1 MEASPLDATWLQLGC
16 FLDTSSHALRD
27 KNIERKLEEE
37 EKEDE
42 EEKKYEER
50 EESSRKERDREKAKM
65 GESSLAYYPC
75 AAVLGSPQVAVALL
89 HN

>member
-1 MEASPLDATWLQLGC
+1 MQPGFSLGASLIQAVMLG
-16 FLDTSSHALRD
+16 D
-27 KNIERKLEEE
+27 KDIERKLEEE
-37 EKEDE
+37 EKED
-42 EEKKYEER
+42 EER